1 MSRLLSI
8 GEAAKE
14 LNVSKDTIRR
24 LALGKGEIKHVR
36 VSRRVLIPREEIDR
50 VVREGTKSVNRN
62 G

>member
-24 LALGKGEIKHVR
+24 LALHKREIRHVR
-36 VSRRVLIPREEIDR
+36 VSRRVLIPCEEIDR
-50 VVREGTKSVNRN
+50 VVREGTKSVNR